1 MMRKMPIR
9 PWPML
14 SCALLMVSA
23 GSFAAGKP
31 AVHVDAQHAA
41 VNATRLLAADQE
53 PGNWMSTGRTYGEQ
67 RYPPLQ
73 KINQKNADK
82 RGQAGSCNLDV
93 ERARG
98 RKRVG
103 EGRRGAIGVD
113 VGGHSIIKK

>member
-41 VNATRLLAADQE
+41 VNATRLLEAAQE
-53 PGNWMSTGRTYGEQ
+53 PGNWMSTGRTYGEP
-67 RYPPLQ
+67 RYSSLQ
-73 KINQKNADK
+73 KITQKNADQL
-82 RGQAGSCNLDV
+82 GQIGRASCR
-93 ERARG
+93 ERACQYVLFSVLAFYFQ
-98 RKRVG
+98 K
-103 EGRRGAIGVD
+103 
-113 VGGHSIIKK
+113 